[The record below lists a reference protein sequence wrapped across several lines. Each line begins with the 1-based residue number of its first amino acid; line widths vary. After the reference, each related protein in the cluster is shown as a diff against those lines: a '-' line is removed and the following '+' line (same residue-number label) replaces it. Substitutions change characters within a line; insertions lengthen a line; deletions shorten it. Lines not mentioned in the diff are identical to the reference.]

1 MVWIDDRGWVEER
14 YNKLKKELER
24 YGYVRHIYD
33 ESENNYSGMILGIVF
48 IVLIAIIFIAIGG
61 FFGIGIIIWIISL
74 TLAEM
79 TGRGKRK

>member
-1 MVWIDDRGWVEER
+1 
-14 YNKLKKELER
+14 
-24 YGYVRHIYD
+24 
-33 ESENNYSGMILGIVF
+33 MILGIVF